1 MTNKIE
7 NQILGKI
14 CKILKVKKND
24 LIKKNEFK
32 KFEEW
37 DSLKH
42 LEIISMLD
50 KVLGKKINKINN
62 ISQVDSVKKILTIV
76 KK

>member
-1 MTNKIE
+1 MTNKIKS
-7 NQILGKI
+7 NPKKNS
-14 CKILKVKKND
+14 KILKVKKND

-37 DSLKH
+37 DLLKH

-50 KVLGKKINKINN
+50 KVLGKKLLK
-62 ISQVDSVKKILTIV
+62 
-76 KK
+76 

>member
-7 NQILGKI
+7 KQILGKI

-37 DSLKH
+37 ASVKH

-50 KVLGKKINKINN
+50 KVLGKKKDFITKNAKKYK
-62 ISQVDSVKKILTIV
+62 VKL
-76 KK
+76 